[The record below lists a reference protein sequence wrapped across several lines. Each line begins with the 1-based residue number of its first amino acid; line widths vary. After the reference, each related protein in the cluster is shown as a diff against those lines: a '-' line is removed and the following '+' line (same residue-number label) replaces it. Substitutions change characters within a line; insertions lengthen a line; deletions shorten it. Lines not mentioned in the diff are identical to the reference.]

1 MALVRARRPSKAAP
15 AAVSGRTPGAAVSV
29 DEEERRRL
37 IECCAFFRVQRFR
50 EAAPGRYRD
59 EDLRS
64 AASAIDSVIRPARK
78 RKQR

>member
-1 MALVRARRPSKAAP
+1 MALVRARRRSRAAP
-15 AAVSGRTPGAAVSV
+15 AAVSGRTLDTAVSV
-29 DEEERRRL
+29 DDEERRRL

-50 EAAPGRYRD
+50 DAQPGRYRD

-64 AASAIDSVIRPARK
+64 AASAIDSVIRPVRK